1 MALSVLVYT
10 IMSITVPTI
19 TQHTH
24 INPGLSQLPLTMMDI
39 LGCQPR
45 LMDAIIGG
53 STIIPSFGFSMVL
66 SVEKNYHIVEYTP
79 KSLSGHP
86 L

>member
-1 MALSVLVYT
+1 
-10 IMSITVPTI
+10 
-19 TQHTH
+19 
-24 INPGLSQLPLTMMDI
+24 MMDI

-66 SVEKNYHIVEYTP
+66 SVEKNYHTVEYTP
-79 KSLSGHP
+79 KRVNGHP